1 MSILRSFN
9 GRFVLLAALLALFA
23 TATYGFAAGNT
34 VGASKAG
41 QGKGAISGYTVSGIE
56 YTFNSTNQI
65 TAVNFTLDG
74 AANLARAQIVDGS
87 GTALG
92 GGWADCKTV
101 TGVANGWTCSPLSA
115 VPSADAADLQVFAT
129 GNNKPA

>member
-34 VGASKAG
+34 VGATKAG
-41 QGKGAISGYTVSGIE
+41 QGQGQISGYAVSGIE
-56 YTFNSTNQI
+56 YTFNSSNQI
-65 TAVNFTLDG
+65 TAVDFTLDG
-74 AANLARAQIVDGS
+74 AANLARAQLVDAGGS
-87 GTALG
+87 ALG
-92 GGWADCKTV
+92 GGWANCT
-101 TGVANGWTCSPLSA
+101 NGSGNAWTCSPSSP

-129 GNNKPA
+129 NNNNAP